1 MPQRPGKDSGFWGF
15 NVMKM
20 KAFLACGTAAAI
32 LASTNVQAATINLID
47 EGGVTG
53 SVAEVD
59 FKIAAAYW
67 AQMFTNNA
75 TVNLGVKFNALPPNV
90 IGSTGSSQLVGS
102 LGAWEAGVNATKSNS
117 TIDQTA
123 VLPTINPNGGAS
135 MILNG
140 TDASGTTSTAA
151 ANQIYAAGTEAA
163 EQNLVLNTALV
174 KAIGYNIGNTV
185 DGHVQFSSDFAFDFD
200 PTNGITAG
208 HMDFLGVAIHEI
220 GHALGFVSGVD
231 IYDYYGGPNGP
242 AAGFYNVNNYAVL
255 SALDMFRYSND
266 PHGIGPGGPV
276 LDATVGT
283 ASYFSIDGGQ
293 TQMFGNS
300 LFSTGTYNGDGW
312 QASHW
317 KDTPS
322 AAGGCNGFNQY
333 GIMDPTFC
341 YGEMGVV
348 KGLDLAAFDAIGWN
362 LSTTP
367 TGSYTRSTSQIY
379 ADLRNAIPEPASWA
393 MMLSGFG
400 LIGAAMRRRR
410 TAISFG

>member
-1 MPQRPGKDSGFWGF
+1 
-15 NVMKM
+15 MKM
-20 KAFLACGTAAAI
+20 KTFLACSTAAAI
-32 LASTNVQAATINLID
+32 LAASGVQAATINLID

-59 FKIAAAYW
+59 FKIAASFW
-67 AQMFTNNA
+67 AHMFTNNA
-75 TVNLGVKFNALPPNV
+75 TINLGVKFNALPPNV
-90 IGSTGSSQLVGS
+90 IGSTGSSQVVGS
-102 LGAWEAGVNATKSNS
+102 VAAWEAGVNATKSNS
-117 TIDQTA
+117 AIDQTA
-123 VLPTINPNGGAS
+123 VLPTINPNGGVS

-151 ANQIYAAGTEAA
+151 ADQIYAAGTEGA
-163 EQNLVLNTALV
+163 EQDLALNTALV
-174 KAIGYNIGNTV
+174 KAIGYNIGNTI

-200 PTNGITAG
+200 PTDGISSG

-242 AAGFYNVNNYAVL
+242 AAGFYNVNDYAVL

-266 PHGIGPGGPV
+266 PNGIGPGGPV

-300 LFSTGTYNGDGW
+300 LFSTGSYNGDGR

-322 AAGGCNGFNQY
+322 ASGGCNGFNQL
-333 GIMDPTFC
+333 GVMDPTFC

-348 KGLDLAAFDAIGWN
+348 KGLDLAAYDAIGWN
-362 LSTTP
+362 LSTAATAN
-367 TGSYTRSTSQIY
+367 YTHSSAQIY
-379 ADLRNAIPEPASWA
+379 SELRNAIPEPASWA
-393 MMLSGFG
+393 MMLGGFG
-400 LIGAAMRRRR
+400 LIGAAMRRRQR
-410 TAISFG
+410 TVVRFG